1 MNLQQS
7 TSPQREWGIRRLL
20 LPLLVCLLAMVAGQ
34 SRAQDV
40 TSEDVRQWRQAAEQ
54 GEAWAQHNLGLCYN
68 DGWGG
73 LTQNYYE
80 AVKWYRKAAEQG
92 FALAQNNLG
101 LCYENG
107 NGVAQNYY
115 EAVKWYR
122 KAAEQGYSMAQYK
135 MGDCYY
141 RGNGMT
147 QDYYEAAK
155 WYRKAAEQGYA
166 SAQYRLGNCYYL
178 GEGVTK
184 NHTEAVKWYRKA
196 AEQGNEWAENILTAL
211 SKITT
216 TEADDEAND
225 EAFDD
230 AATSTATVIDA
241 GSTASTSTAQGK
253 STNTNT
259 AISTSCV
266 GTINGHEYVDLG
278 LSVLWATCN
287 VGASSPSG
295 YGNYYA
301 WGETSTKSS
310 YTSDNYEYDLGWEE
324 AQDIGENISGTEYDA
339 ARANWGAA
347 WRMPTL
353 DELKELEEKCTW
365 TWTSQDGHYGYRVTG
380 PNGKSIFL
388 SAAGY
393 YGDEGQYCGLEG
405 QYWSSVVEYYWDYP
419 VYDVW
424 EEGEMEKYCDFAHIL
439 RISSSGCTRDT
450 KVREYGRS
458 IRPVIDA
465 GSTASTSTTSRPAV
479 TSTHTTTVVAAP
491 LTTYADFF
499 PVYGVL
505 LGKTTVSEARS
516 RGLIVERIG
525 NYDSYSTDVK
535 DLKLGDYDHDGCFEH
550 LFLSGYDEIPEK
562 WKQLGFDW
570 QLSYDEWLELFQ
582 EMGFTIKHEKEPTVE
597 LYMGKNVL
605 SAKFVATIPDQTLK
619 ITLEFNHNNLTNE
632 AYPTQSKSSLELIAF
647 DLLQLPSV
655 LPANDGIYTRP
666 LIATMPEVN
675 RYFSDFFPVGNITLG
690 KTTVSDLEAQGYA
703 VTNDTYAKYAT
714 VDGMS
719 LTCFL
724 NDVVQIIQLNLG
736 STKMPERWE
745 RLGLDWD
752 RSYNECLMLFKKM
765 GFKVKHE
772 ERPKKSSGGSF
783 RAEFKATASDGS
795 FTMSLDFD
803 HMGMYGAADEDSRG
817 TLIRI
822 SVSRY

>member
-1 MNLQQS
+1 MKRQQS
-7 TSPQREWGIRRLL
+7 TSLQREWGIRRLL
-20 LPLLVCLLAMVAGQ
+20 LPLFVCVLAMVAGQ
-34 SRAQDV
+34 SRAQD
-40 TSEDVRQWRQAAEQ
+40 
-54 GEAWAQHNLGLCYN
+54 
-68 DGWGG
+68 
-73 LTQNYYE
+73 
-80 AVKWYRKAAEQG
+80 
-92 FALAQNNLG
+92 
-101 LCYENG
+101 
-107 NGVAQNYY
+107 
-115 EAVKWYR
+115 
-122 KAAEQGYSMAQYK
+122 
-135 MGDCYY
+135 
-141 RGNGMT
+141 GM
-147 QDYYEAAK
+147 
-155 WYRKAAEQGYA
+155 
-166 SAQYRLGNCYYL
+166 
-178 GEGVTK
+178 V
-184 NHTEAVKWYRKA
+184 
-196 AEQGNEWAENILTAL
+196 
-211 SKITT
+211 
-216 TEADDEAND
+216 
-225 EAFDD
+225 
-230 AATSTATVIDA
+230 
-241 GSTASTSTAQGK
+241 
-253 STNTNT
+253 
-259 AISTSCV
+259 
-266 GTINGHEYVDLG
+266 NGHGYVDLG
-278 LSVLWATCN
+278 LSVKWATCN

-310 YTSDNYEYDLGWEE
+310 YTSDNYEYVTLFFG
-324 AQDIGENISGTEYDA
+324 AKHLGENICGTEYDA

-365 TWTSQDGHYGYRVTG
+365 TWTSQDGHYGFRVTG

-388 SAAGY
+388 PAAGY
-393 YGDEGQYCGLEG
+393 YDDEGLHRRTDGW
-405 QYWSSVVEYYWDYP
+405 YWSGTECEGINWAFFLEYEKEIPDYS
-419 VYDVW
+419 D
-424 EEGEMEKYCDFAHIL
+424 AHCLAYIGSSTSNIV
-439 RISSSGCTRDT
+439 RPYIIS
-450 KVREYGRS
+450 RERGLS

-465 GSTASTSTTSRPAV
+465 GSTASTSTTTSRPAV

-550 LFLSGYDEIPEK
+550 LFLSDYDEMPEK
-562 WKQLGFDW
+562 WQQLGFDW
-570 QLSYDEWLELFQ
+570 QLSYDEWLALFQ

-597 LYMGKNVL
+597 LYMGENVL

-632 AYPTQSKSSLELIAF
+632 AYPTQSKSSLEQIAF

-703 VTNDTYAKYAT
+703 VTDDTYAKYAT

-719 LTCFL
+719 LTCYL

-736 STKMPERWE
+736 STKIPERWE

-752 RSYNECLMLFKKM
+752 CSYNECLMLFKKM

-803 HMGMYGAADEDSRG
+803 HMGLYGAADEDSRG
-817 TLIRI
+817 TLRRI